1 MGRRRL
7 GRDGPQWAANALHV
21 HAGRLPVL
29 GPADPLPRGR
39 VVLILRQTVGD
50 LEPRR
55 LAANKDVEPRAHA
68 KIVVERR
75 QRYAVF
81 EYGRPEQ
88 MARYDALR
96 GYSSDAAPAHD
107 HRRHNG

>member
-1 MGRRRL
+1 M
-7 GRDGPQWAANALHV
+7 
-21 HAGRLPVL
+21 
-29 GPADPLPRGR
+29 
-39 VVLILRQTVGD
+39 ILRQTVGD